1 MNNVLDI
8 MHKKVL
14 LMTLYVDEHGQGQKR
29 TALEWVSFVKNIIHV
44 NKIVVI
50 ELLNS
55 KIKGEFHCFSLKGT
69 TGLLNMP
76 KWASRKTLN
85 LYFRYYIS
93 KAQFINANDAKI
105 ACKAKGKHWD
115 LAIIEDKQEHSFLN
129 KKMGGCIPYW
139 VGMTNPTG
147 TELKDHQGN
156 DVTFA
161 NWDTHLGKALE
172 IKKILV
178 INYDQP
184 DK

>member
-1 MNNVLDI
+1 M
-8 MHKKVL
+8 
-14 LMTLYVDEHGQGQKR
+14 
-29 TALEWVSFVKNIIHV
+29 
-44 NKIVVI
+44 IVYFLRMAVY
-50 ELLNS
+50 
-55 KIKGEFHCFSLKGT
+55 
-69 TGLLNMP
+69 
-76 KWASRKTLN
+76 N

-105 ACKAKGKHWD
+105 ACQAKGKHWD

-129 KKMGGCIPYW
+129 KKLGGCVPYW

-172 IKKILV
+172 INFLR
-178 INYDQP
+178 YE
-184 DK
+184 